1 MRNVW
6 ENIFFPTLHRC
17 RKRELSSRPRVSL
30 GAMACNSILRFKSP
44 TFVVRRARGRI
55 YYLSQVRRV
64 KFESHHP
71 RSGNSAQPMT
81 VNAFKSVRLTPP
93 PCHPYSRPSIYFD
106 FWSVTVK
113 MPLNKVNHSKYLIH
127 LYLKHSS

>member
-1 MRNVW
+1 MRRYFLPNPTQMSQ
-6 ENIFFPTLHRC
+6 EGTFFKASGLFRC
-17 RKRELSSRPRVSL
+17 CD
-30 GAMACNSILRFKSP
+30 AMACNSNLRFKSP
-44 TFVVRRARGRI
+44 TFDVRRARGRI

-64 KFESHHP
+64 TLESHHH
-71 RSGNSAQPMT
+71 RSGNFAQPMN

-113 MPLNKVNHSKYLIH
+113 MPMNRVSYSNHLIRF
-127 LYLKHSS
+127 YLKHSS